1 MIIEEMTLYEYFEP
15 VRNCHNNNF
24 KTLKESVNTVKYLK
38 KNIDLKNKIK
48 ELGIDIT
55 PLERE
60 TKEKANNIFQN
71 IKSIKLKD
79 LNSQNLSKN
88 IVNSLDGILT
98 KLSDMINSKVDSKLV
113 KGVFL
118 GGSYLLFQLLV
129 ETLLGLIMG
138 PAGVTVAM
146 MLLTP
151 ISDAIFNILAV
162 NTDSSVSF
170 FLTTSIT
177 PIKNFINFI
186 RKPSEFKKVL
196 NLNVLMDIT
205 KIINKI
211 DMLQFSIKR
220 KDETSEDRTNRV
232 MNNAIATSIS
242 NAILLAFGVL
252 SNKFLLSK
260 IKKNKH

>member
-151 ISDAIFNILAV
+151 ISDAIFDILAV

-232 MNNAIATSIS
+232 MNNAIAISIS

-260 IKKNKH
+260 LKKK